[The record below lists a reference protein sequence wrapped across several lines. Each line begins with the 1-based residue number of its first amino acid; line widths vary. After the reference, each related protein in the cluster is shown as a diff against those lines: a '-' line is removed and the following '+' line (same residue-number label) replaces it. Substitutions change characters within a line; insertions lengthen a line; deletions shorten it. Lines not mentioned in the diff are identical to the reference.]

1 MPEGVEAAAGI
12 GALLAPRTVA
22 VIGASEDLG
31 KFGGRV
37 LRMLLRH
44 KFSGTV
50 YPINPN
56 RETLLG
62 LKAYKSIADTPTA
75 PDTAIMAVPQ
85 PHVKARIEECA
96 ARGVR
101 CAIVITSRFS
111 DAGPE
116 GAALEA
122 EIVAIARKA
131 GMRLIGPNCLGV
143 ISPANKV
150 VLCSSPALDID
161 ELRVSPIG
169 FITQSGALMGTIFDR
184 ATAMG
189 IGFTHC
195 VSVGNQADLELC
207 DFIEFLIDDPA
218 TRVICSYIEGLK
230 SPRRFVALARKARAA
245 GKPWLAVKAGQTEAG
260 SQAAYSHTASLAGD
274 FAALQAVC
282 RAENVVLM
290 DDVFAMLLLAA
301 SMARNS
307 GHRVDDVVILSTSG
321 GSAALTAD
329 RLSEAGV
336 PMTKF
341 SPATRAR
348 MATLFV
354 PGQGGNPIDFY
365 APKVAEAA
373 DFGFQATRLAM
384 EDEHADL
391 GLAVITSAPGI
402 AGLAEEIARGCGEH
416 GKPAMF
422 VIQPARLGDAARK
435 ALVNAGQPFT
445 DSIAEAV
452 EAVRAWRAWS
462 AFREPEPEAEVA
474 EKVVCDIPRGEVEL
488 GEADAKT
495 LLRRAGIP
503 VNQGVMVATAVE
515 ARSRAEAIGFPLV
528 LKVVSPQVVHKSE
541 VGGVALDLQTTGEV
555 EEAVDTMRARVMA
568 ARPDAKIAGFL
579 LQRMATGDVELLVGA
594 RRDPQFGPMVI
605 VGSGGVLVELLKDI
619 VTLPAPVTRAA
630 ALAALESLRIAPLLA
645 GYRGKAPVDLESA
658 VDVVVRF
665 GALAAAMG
673 ERDFEIEVNPLK
685 LGPEGCVAVDAR
697 ARFGPPVP

>member
-1 MPEGVEAAAGI
+1 M
-12 GALLAPRTVA
+12 LAPRTVA
-22 VIGASEDLG
+22 VIGASEDRG

-37 LRMLLRH
+37 LQMLLRH

-111 DAGPE
+111 DAGAE

-122 EIVAIARKA
+122 EIVDIARTA
-131 GMRLIGPNCLGV
+131 GMRLIGPNCLGF

-169 FITQSGALMGTIFDR
+169 FVTQSGALMGTIFDR

-218 TRVICSYIEGLK
+218 TKVICSYIEGLK

-260 SQAAYSHTASLAGD
+260 SHAAFSHTASLAGD
-274 FAALQAVC
+274 FAALEAVC
-282 RAENVVLM
+282 RAENVVLL
-290 DDVFAMLLLAA
+290 DDVFAMMLLAA
-301 SMARNS
+301 SLARNP
-307 GHRVDDVVILSTSG
+307 GHRVRDVVILSTSG

-336 PMTKF
+336 PMTRF
-341 SPATRAR
+341 SPATQAR
-348 MATLFV
+348 LATLFV
-354 PGQGGNPIDFY
+354 PGQGENPIDFF
-365 APKVAEAA
+365 APKVGEAP
-373 DFGFQATRLAM
+373 DFGLTGTRLSM
-384 EDEHADL
+384 EDENADL
-391 GLAVITSAPGI
+391 GLAVITSAPNL
-402 AGLAEEIARGCGEH
+402 AGLVEEIARGCGEH

-422 VIQPARLGDAARK
+422 VIQPARLGDAARR
-435 ALVNAGQPFT
+435 ALVDGGQPFT

-462 AFREPEPEAEVA
+462 AFREPEAEFA
-474 EKVVCDIPRGEVEL
+474 EKVACDIPRGAVEL

-515 ARSRAEAIGFPLV
+515 ARSRADAIGFPLV
-528 LKVVSPQVVHKSE
+528 LKVVSPQIVHKSE
-541 VGGVALDLQTTGEV
+541 VGGVALDLQSTREV
-555 EEAVDTMRARVMA
+555 EEAVDAMRARVMA
-568 ARPDAKIAGFL
+568 ARPDAKIEGFL
-579 LQRMATGDVELLVGA
+579 LQRMATGDVELLIGA

-630 ALAALESLRIAPLLA
+630 ALAALQSLRIAPLLA
-645 GYRGKAPVDLESA
+645 GYRGKPPVDLESA

-665 GALAAAMG
+665 GALAAGMG

-697 ARFGPPVP
+697 ARFGPEVP